1 VDNENVVVAPSI
13 VPVPPWCIVGGRR
26 DGEPAF
32 LPPDDADAAP
42 PPEPGGDE

>member
-1 VDNENVVVAPSI
+1 VDELNVPVTPSI
-13 VPVPPWCIVGGRR
+13 VPVPPWCIVGERPE
-26 DGEPAF
+26 GEPAF